1 MIKIKILQQ
10 NDVVIKIQIKGHADF
25 DESGKDLVCASV
37 SSISVGLLNAI
48 SEKNYDVDMTMDE
61 GLINIEVLDLNNTD
75 LQLMLFV
82 AIIQLK
88 TIEESYS
95 KYIRIEKEVTK

>member
-1 MIKIKILQQ
+1 MINVKIKQHK
-10 NDVVIKIQIKGHADF
+10 DVVNEIQIKGHANYA
-25 DESGKDLVCASV
+25 EHGKDLVCASV

-48 SEKNYDVDMTMDE
+48 NEKKHKVDMKMDDS
-61 GLINIEVLDLNNTD
+61 LINIKVLDIDNTD
-75 LQLMLFV
+75 LQLMLYV

-95 KYIRIEKEVTK
+95 NYIRIEKEETK

>member
-48 SEKNYDVDMTMDE
+48 NEKNYDVDMTMDE